1 MADIRRFCFFL
12 IIFIFAE
19 KGLLH
24 LLSLLAFL
32 VFLND
37 VGEKNPLG
45 IEKKKKQPVYYIL
58 KTHVSPHVLQ

>member
-45 IEKKKKQPVYYIL
+45 IEKKKSNLFIISL
-58 KTHVSPHVLQ
+58 KPM